1 MEKHPFADIEWY
13 EGGMTMEEQQEYRIL
28 KQQQRKSFKLKV
40 TPKQKEKYENKLI
53 SKLTQEKAADNEYI
67 SELQDKIQ
75 LLTSDITTLNTKI
88 EALEKENETIR
99 KHWHHLQSKY
109 GTDLCTLKQEP
120 IFQKYEESISTL
132 KNEIKEWKSKYEVV
146 LYQLIKVNGQL

>member
-1 MEKHPFADIEWY
+1 MDKHPYADIEWY
-13 EGGMTMEEQQEYRIL
+13 KGGMTMEEQQKYRIL

-40 TPKQKEKYENKLI
+40 TPKQKEEYENKLI

-67 SELQDKIQ
+67 SELQDQIQ

-88 EALEKENETIR
+88 EALEIENETIR

-109 GTDLCTLKQEP
+109 GADLCTLKQEP